1 MDTVSGIAVFWDRIF
16 AFAGSSYFLSI
27 ILDEGDDYDGRWT
40 EHLTLIERRT
50 EYLLHLWG
58 PYHGMFAVAPGA
70 YTPYELR
77 WDNVILEGCK
87 LDFVFFRTVTAL
99 SSSCFISLSDYS
111 VPASLYYS
119 VLGPR
124 NEAEMHFSSPAFQEL
139 QEAGKNKK
147 KQTSPKEG
155 SKSEKKQ
162 TPAKSSHEV
171 AEPPKKIAKQ
181 EDAAESADDSW
192 SSWSWNASAGQ
203 DNHWWYGNNSS
214 WWSGGWEK
222 SWERQP
228 GASGD
233 NAGGQEQQEE
243 PSAEADSKQDEAKQA
258 KKRQAYLQAHAKWA
272 RFMRSLDSPRSPNQI
287 VSVGEN
293 AKSAGEGLTCLHYLF
308 ESWCNAEGD
317 WRKSC
322 VYVNVCSKNTKTR
335 KGVKKWLT
343 FQELVSKL
351 GETVAEAIVEHK
363 RSVKDSAEVRDHPDC
378 PGEAQQFW
386 VLDSEAEEDIQEAK
400 GKAAATRKPKAL
412 EGPPDVM
419 KDAEKAVQTANN
431 RIQYV
436 GKLTMKSPEL
446 ADMSDVLRKA
456 YLDDLQIKSKEVCK
470 MRNRLQSFI
479 DAGKV
484 KEIPDQQAVVL
495 GLIDAIDRFLLMGDK
510 ALAFVL
516 SCPLWRPRSARNSRF
531 LLSILSLDDSY
542 LGWATLKP
550 VIGHIVAAL
559 NRAAATPLTQDGRCF
574 IVTEIGGDW
583 KYFREALSLRSHWNS
598 PLICHHCR
606 MVRQNMA
613 DLPLATDLDFRDTRA
628 FLAEVSKHDASPLVL
643 LTDFHPSKIT
653 WCLLHNLY
661 LGLLWTANGGAMACL
676 LDMAWWGL
684 PDVDIRL
691 RLQKAWADFCDWKS
705 ANKVTCSQRQFT
717 PGMLYKAKHGA
728 YMSCKGFNSRVLAS
742 WLASEAQK
750 AWQGTAN
757 PSDELCLMTHALPL
771 GSTLIQF
778 HWDLHP
784 FRFLFLW
791 LDNNVSCVVVFSF
804 SFEDLDRLL
813 YGLVREI
820 PAVFETWLH
829 GFLHGKP

>member
-1 MDTVSGIAVFWDRIF
+1 MIPG
-16 AFAGSSYFLSI
+16 
-27 ILDEGDDYDGRWT
+27 
-40 EHLTLIERRT
+40 
-50 EYLLHLWG
+50 
-58 PYHGMFAVAPGA
+58 APG
-70 YTPYELR
+70 PGMQVP
-77 WDNVILEGCK
+77 D
-87 LDFVFFRTVTAL
+87 RTTTGGTATT
-99 SSSCFISLSDYS
+99 
-111 VPASLYYS
+111 AA
-119 VLGPR
+119 GG
-124 NEAEMHFSSPAFQEL
+124 AG
-139 QEAGKNKK
+139 AGK
-147 KQTSPKEG
+147 
-155 SKSEKKQ
+155 
-162 TPAKSSHEV
+162 
-171 AEPPKKIAKQ
+171 
-181 EDAAESADDSW
+181 
-192 SSWSWNASAGQ
+192 
-203 DNHWWYGNNSS
+203 
-214 WWSGGWEK
+214 
-222 SWERQP
+222 R
-228 GASGD
+228 D

-258 KKRQAYLQAHAKWA
+258 KKRQAYLQAHAKHRPTVA
-272 RFMRSLDSPRSPNQI
+272 EPDRFGGRECQVGWGGQPKPQTRSH
-287 VSVGEN
+287 SVLMITYIKLMLGF
-293 AKSAGEGLTCLHYLF
+293 AVPGLTCLHYLF

-559 NRAAATPLTQDGRCF
+559 SRAAATPLTQDGRCF

>member
-1 MDTVSGIAVFWDRIF
+1 MDTVSGIAVFWDRVF

-27 ILDEGDDYDGRWT
+27 ILDEGDDYDGRWN
-40 EHLTLIERRT
+40 EHLTLIERRS

-87 LDFVFFRTVTAL
+87 LDFVFFRT
-99 SSSCFISLSDYS
+99 
-111 VPASLYYS
+111 
-119 VLGPR
+119 
-124 NEAEMHFSSPAFQEL
+124 
-139 QEAGKNKK
+139 EAGKNKK

-162 TPAKSSHEV
+162 TPAKSSHQV

-181 EDAAESADDSW
+181 EDAAEKADESW

-222 SWERQP
+222 SWEQQP

-272 RFMRSLDSPRSPNQI
+272 RFMRSLDSPRSPSQI
-287 VSVGEN
+287 HSVGEN

-343 FQELVSKL
+343 YQEIVSKL
-351 GETVAEAIVEHK
+351 GETVADAIVEHK
-363 RSVKDSAEVRDHPDC
+363 RSVK
-378 PGEAQQFW
+378 EAQQFW
-386 VLDSEAEEDIQEAK
+386 ILDSEAEEDIQEDWISKLLTVSEDGGSPNRGCNRRAK
-400 GKAAATRKPKAL
+400 YPKGRAAKAK
-412 EGPPDVM
+412 
-419 KDAEKAVQTANN
+419 
-431 RIQYV
+431 YV

-470 MRNRLQSFI
+470 MRNRLQGFI

-583 KYFREALSLRSHWNS
+583 KYFREALSLRSHWNA
-598 PLICHHCR
+598 PLVCHHCR
-606 MVRQNMA
+606 MVRQRMA
-613 DLPLATDLDFRDTRA
+613 DLPLATDLDFRDTPA

-643 LTDFHPSKIT
+643 LTDFHPSKVT
-653 WCLLHNLY
+653 W
-661 LGLLWTANGGAMACL
+661 LWTANGGAMACL

-684 PDVDIRL
+684 PDVDIKI
-691 RLQKAWADFCDWKS
+691 RLQEAWADFCDWKS
-705 ANKVTCSQRQFT
+705 ANKVTCSQRPFT

-728 YMSCKGFNSRVLAS
+728 YMSCKGFNSRILAS

-778 HWDLHP
+778 HWGLHP
-784 FRFLFLW
+784 FLFLFLW
-791 LDNNVSCVVVFSF
+791 LDRNVSDHV
-804 SFEDLDRLL
+804 
-813 YGLVREI
+813 
-820 PAVFETWLH
+820 
-829 GFLHGKP
+829 